1 MDGFSGKERR
11 EYLRYRCDKP
21 VKYSSIKVADGK
33 DPAAALV
40 EAMSKNLSASGLLF
54 ATEQGKAPR
63 IGDVIV
69 MELDYRTISI
79 CNEVEEL
86 ALILENKLLGRVARL
101 EDNNDGTF
109 DVGVAFIRKSDP
121 ISKNVK
127 KISDII
133 KKV

>member
-1 MDGFSGKERR
+1 MDGFSGRERR

-21 VKYSSIKVADGK
+21 VKYSAINAAKGK
-33 DPAAALV
+33 GSDLV
-40 EAMSKNLSASGLLF
+40 EAMSKNLSASGILF
-54 ATEQGKAPR
+54 ATEKDRVPK

-69 MELDYRTISI
+69 MDLDFRTLSI

-86 ALILENKLLGRVARL
+86 ALILEDKLIGRVARL

-109 DVGVAFIRKSDP
+109 DVGVAFVRKTDP
-121 ISKNVK
+121 VSKNVK
-127 KISDII
+127 KITDLI